1 MDPSKES
8 QVNYLSEVEHLTI
21 RQIAK
26 ELRMCTKT
34 VSRIIAGRPRPKRL
48 PKPTLLTPYLR
59 LIDEWYTRRPSL
71 KATQIYERLKD
82 YGYTGKYTQV
92 STYTRAFRKR
102 RGAVY
107 HELEFLPGQCA
118 QVDWMEATLSFGKV
132 HGFVFILA
140 WSRYLFVKF
149 YPRSSMEFFLD
160 GHIEAY
166 KEIKG
171 AARENWYDNLRSV
184 VVTRKPELVFNAQ
197 FVDYTRH
204 MGISIHACNP
214 GKGNEKG
221 RVERAIR
228 DLRIFVETHD
238 FADLRDLNTKTDR
251 WRKERNERLHRAT
264 QKTPASALR
273 EEQLLPLPSIPYRPY
288 RIVQASIGKTAF
300 VEFDAN
306 RYSVPTDYAGMAA
319 TICAYPEHVEIVV
332 HERKIAHH
340 ARSFG
345 RHQKIEHPAHR
356 EKLLHRTPHG
366 KYERIYHLMKRMGNE
381 IDHFLTMAESEGEEP
396 FRTAYSLFRLLR
408 SSSKEML
415 LSAVREACALH
426 VYRVRYLER
435 LFSPKGFDPAAVYP
449 QNASLLDISY
459 EKRELADYDELA

>member
-1 MDPSKES
+1 MDPSKVS
-8 QVNYLSEVEHLTI
+8 QVKHLHEVEHLTI

-34 VSRIIAGRPRPKRL
+34 VSRIITGRERPKPL
-48 PKPTLLTPYLR
+48 PKPTLLTPYVR
-59 LIDEWYTRRPSL
+59 LIEEWYARRPSL
-71 KATQIYERLKD
+71 KATQVYERLKG

-92 STYTRAFRKR
+92 STYTKRFRKK
-102 RGAVY
+102 RGPAY

-118 QVDWMEATLSFGKV
+118 QVDWMEATFPFGKV

-140 WSRYLFVKF
+140 WSRYLFVRF

-160 GHIEAY
+160 GHIGAY

-171 AARENWYDNLRSV
+171 AARENWYDNLKSV

-228 DLRIFVETHD
+228 DIRSFVEAHD
-238 FADLRDLNTKTDR
+238 FVDIRDLTTKTDR
-251 WRKERNERLHRAT
+251 WRQERNERLHRAT

-288 RIVQASIGKTAF
+288 RIIQASIGKTAF
-300 VEFDAN
+300 VEFDSN

-319 TICAYPEHVEIVV
+319 TICIYPEHIEIVV

-345 RHQKIEHPAHR
+345 RHQKIEHPSHR
-356 EKLLHRTPHG
+356 DKLLQRTPHG
-366 KYERIYHLMKRMGNE
+366 KYARIYHLMKRIGKE
-381 IDHFLTMAESEGEEP
+381 VDHFLTMAESEGEEP
-396 FRTAYSLFRLLR
+396 FRAAYGLFRLLR
-408 SSSKEML
+408 CSSKEML
-415 LSAVREACALH
+415 LSAIREANGLH
-426 VYRVRYLER
+426 VYKLRYVESLLGPSR
-435 LFSPKGFDPAAVYP
+435 LDPSAVYP
-449 QNASLLDISY
+449 QNTSLLNISY
-459 EKRELADYDELA
+459 EKRELTDYDELA